1 MKSPRRAAKR
11 IKTEPR
17 DGDQFVGK
25 RVAKYFFDDGQS
37 NNGELT
43 KFFGTITRFF
53 SNDDLECWRIDYD
66 DGDSEDMEFKEL
78 QHAIALEE
86 DQETP
91 KINKVDDSYTAKGE
105 EKSTNNSEEADES
118 KKPQPKKAGSKKAK
132 AKGKAKTKK
141 GRFVDDQ
148 VAKFFK
154 GRGVVYGQVKTH
166 YPAMSDADTDSGNSE
181 EQWRVKY
188 DNGKEEMME
197 LEELLECRRKWRETP
212 KCVIFGHPGI
222 ERDAFKGPQ
231 NANTG
236 NTIENPLNLE
246 LTLKDGNV
254 WRGKGSVFSTPKGD
268 QRFLMQ
274 TKAHVINKVGDN
286 PRTKLVR
293 YAAEYAGYATEI
305 ARSTD
310 LPATTLDKP
319 WTRVYEPLLCPRYP
333 VEAIIRDND
342 PLVLTGGEFR
352 YGLCKQFLLKKMR
365 TLPVGSIILFCSM
378 NNRECYLD
386 TVFVVGRCVDVIDEE
401 QYQETKWAKG
411 EASPLDFCNLSSND
425 FSAHQGADAW
435 EAAIEQGSDV
445 RDSLVTVQQATT
457 LTKLQKDFRKRDP
470 TPRRI
475 AVPPKDGSGPLSGRL
490 YWGQSYDPK
499 NSDKPFSFV
508 PVWEV
513 PKGKESSTEDR
524 LMRPRPKLDF
534 NKLYKSLGCSS
545 KVPKYNAQL
554 TSVPIPM
561 DDIESQK
568 KCFDEIL
575 RQVQAQG
582 YKIGVKFSPPKTMS
596 PHLEKKLASLELGE
610 ITLCENSFGSSERGI
625 KKGRLITTED
635 RMDEIWEVQSLH
647 MGPFIRVKNQKSGK
661 IEDWP
666 SIGTKSNIVP
676 ARGYK

>member
-1 MKSPRRAAKR
+1 MKSPRPPAKR

-17 DGDQFVGK
+17 DGDQFVGR
-25 RVAKYFFDDGQS
+25 RVAKYFFEGRS
-37 NNGELT
+37 NGELT
-43 KFFGTITRFF
+43 KFFGTITRYRRGD

-66 DGDSEDMEFKEL
+66 DGDSEDMEWKEL
-78 QHAIALEE
+78 LQAIALVEE
-86 DQETP
+86 EKTP
-91 KINKVDDSYTAKGE
+91 KMKIVGSKKVKE
-105 EKSTNNSEEADES
+105 EEESNIKKAES
-118 KKPQPKKAGSKKAK
+118 KKLKPKKAGSKKAK
-132 AKGKAKTKK
+132 GKAKPKPKK

-148 VAKFFK
+148 VAKFFE
-154 GRGVVYGQVKTH
+154 GRRLLYGQVKTH
-166 YPAMSDADTDSGNSE
+166 YPAMPDNDSGNSKE
-181 EQWRVKY
+181 HWRVKY
-188 DNGKEEMME
+188 DNGEAEMME
-197 LEELLECRRKWRETP
+197 LEALLGCRRKWQETP

-236 NTIENPLNLE
+236 NIIENPLNLE
-246 LTLKDGNV
+246 LSLKDGNV

-274 TKAHVINKVGDN
+274 TKAHVINKVGES
-286 PRTKLVR
+286 PSTKLVR

-310 LPATTLDKP
+310 RPATTLDKP
-319 WTRVYEPLLCPRYP
+319 WTRVYEPLLCPKYP

-401 QYQETKWAKG
+401 QYQETKWAEG
-411 EASPLDFCNLSSND
+411 EASPLDFCNISSKD

-435 EAAIEQGSDV
+435 EAAIEQGSDAKN
-445 RDSLVTVQQATT
+445 SLVTVQQATA
-457 LTKLQKDFRKRDP
+457 LSKLQEDFRRRDP

-475 AVPPKDGSGPLSGRL
+475 AVPPKEGSGPLSGRL
-490 YWGQSYDPK
+490 YWGRSYDPK
-499 NSDKPFSFV
+499 DSDNPFSFV

-534 NKLYKSLGCSS
+534 NKLYKSLGCSN
-545 KVPKYNAQL
+545 VPKYNAQL
-554 TSVPIPM
+554 TSVPVPM
-561 DDIESQK
+561 DVTESQK

-575 RQVQAQG
+575 RQVQAQN

-596 PHLEKKLASLELGE
+596 PLFEKKLASLELGQ

-666 SIGTKSNIVP
+666 SIGTKFNIVP

>member
-1 MKSPRRAAKR
+1 MKPPRRSAKR

-17 DGDQFVGK
+17 DGDQFVGR
-25 RVAKYFFDDGQS
+25 RVAKYFFDGGRS
-37 NNGELT
+37 SGELT
-43 KFFGTITRFF
+43 KFFGTVTRYLHPTT
-53 SNDDLECWRIDYD
+53 DDLPEHWRIQYD
-66 DGDSEDMEFKEL
+66 DGDSEDMERKEL
-78 QHAIALEE
+78 LNAIALEE
-86 DQETP
+86 DHET
-91 KINKVDDSYTAKGE
+91 KKMKTGE
-105 EKSTNNSEEADES
+105 SEN
-118 KKPQPKKAGSKKAK
+118 PHPKKAESKKAK

-148 VAKFFK
+148 VAKFLE
-154 GRGVVYGQVKTH
+154 GSGALYGQVKTH
-166 YPAMSDADTDSGNSE
+166 YPANPDKSGNSE
-181 EQWRVKY
+181 ERWRIKY
-188 DNGKEEMME
+188 ANGEEEMVD
-197 LEELLECRRKWRETP
+197 LEKLQECRRKYQETP

-231 NANTG
+231 NSNTEHI
-236 NTIENPLNLE
+236 IENPLNLE
-246 LTLKDGNV
+246 LTMQGGYV

-268 QRFLMQ
+268 QRYLMQ
-274 TKAHVINKVGDN
+274 SKAHVIDKVGEK
-286 PRTKLVR
+286 PSTKLVR
-293 YAAEYAGYATEI
+293 YAAEYAGYAEEVT
-305 ARSTD
+305 RSTD
-310 LPATTLDKP
+310 VPAATLDQH
-319 WTRVYEPLLCPRYP
+319 WTRVYQPLLCPKYP
-333 VEAIIRDND
+333 IEAIVRDND
-342 PLVLTGGEFR
+342 PIVLTGGEFR

-365 TLPVGSIILFCSM
+365 TLPIGSMIIFCSM
-378 NNRECYLD
+378 NNRECFLD
-386 TVFVVGRCVDVIDEE
+386 TVFVVGKCVDVIDEE

-411 EASPLDFCNLSSND
+411 EASPLDFCKISSKE

-435 EAAIEQGSDV
+435 DAAIEQGSDAK
-445 RDSLVTVQQATT
+445 DSLVTVQQATT
-457 LTKLQKDFRKRDP
+457 PTKLQKDFRKRDP

-499 NSDKPFSFV
+499 SSDKPFSFV

-561 DDIESQK
+561 DDTESQK

-596 PHLEKKLASLELGE
+596 HQLEKKLASLELGE

-647 MGPFIRVKNQKSGK
+647 MGPFIRVKTKKSGK

-676 ARGYK
+676 ARGYM